1 MVAGYDVVKQPRQLR
16 RTIGLTGQYAS
27 VDEKLSGREN
37 LYMIGRL
44 LDLPRKQAK
53 ARADELL
60 ERFSLTEAAKR
71 ACMEYSGGMRRF
83 DLAASMI
90 GSPAVLYL
98 DEPTT
103 GLDPRTRNEV
113 WDEVQRMVAEG
124 ATVLLTTQYMEE
136 AEQLAKELT
145 VIDRG
150 RIIARGGVDEL
161 KAKVGGRTLQIR
173 PSDPAELAAMAQAI
187 REAGLDGI
195 ARRAGRPRRG
205 AAVRA
210 DPQRRATDRRHRP
223 AGRPR
228 LLPRPCLHR
237 PAQPRRGVP
246 RDHRRQGRP
255 PLRPGSPGGRRMSTT
270 TLTPAPAGSAD
281 TTPARPVAEEGRI
294 GLRANLRHIGALA
307 RRNLLQIKKDPE
319 SMFDVLLMPII
330 FTLLFVYVFGGSVG
344 GSLGGNRQDYLNY
357 LVPGLMAMMGMNI
370 AMAVGTGVND
380 DFRKGVMD
388 RFRTMP
394 IARSSVLIAKIVVE
408 LGRMMVAIVILL
420 AMGFALGM
428 TLGTSVLGLLGAVAL
443 SAVFGAA
450 IMWIFI
456 VLGLAMKTAQAVQG
470 MGMLVL
476 MPLQFGSS
484 IFAPPTTMPGWLQTF
499 TDYNPLSNLAD
510 AVRGLMMG
518 GPVAD
523 SVWVTLAW
531 AAAITLVMAP
541 LAVSKFRKKA

>member
-1 MVAGYDVVKQPRQLR
+1 
-16 RTIGLTGQYAS
+16 
-27 VDEKLSGREN
+27 
-37 LYMIGRL
+37 
-44 LDLPRKQAK
+44 
-53 ARADELL
+53 
-60 ERFSLTEAAKR
+60 
-71 ACMEYSGGMRRF
+71 
-83 DLAASMI
+83 
-90 GSPAVLYL
+90 
-98 DEPTT
+98 
-103 GLDPRTRNEV
+103 
-113 WDEVQRMVAEG
+113 
-124 ATVLLTTQYMEE
+124 
-136 AEQLAKELT
+136 
-145 VIDRG
+145 
-150 RIIARGGVDEL
+150 
-161 KAKVGGRTLQIR
+161 
-173 PSDPAELAAMAQAI
+173 
-187 REAGLDGI
+187 
-195 ARRAGRPRRG
+195 
-205 AAVRA
+205 
-210 DPQRRATDRRHRP
+210 
-223 AGRPR
+223 
-228 LLPRPCLHR
+228 
-237 PAQPRRGVP
+237 
-246 RDHRRQGRP
+246 
-255 PLRPGSPGGRRMSTT
+255 MSTT
-270 TLTPAPAGSAD
+270 TTAPTPAPAGSPSTAPVKAAAAD
-281 TTPARPVAEEGRI
+281 EGRI

-408 LGRMMVAIVILL
+408 LGRMMVAIAILL
-420 AMGFALGM
+420 AMGFLLGM
-428 TLGTSVLGLLGAVAL
+428 TLGTSVFGLLAAVAL

-456 VLGLAMKTAQAVQG
+456 VLGLAMKTAQSVQG

-484 IFAPPTTMPGWLQTF
+484 IFAPPTTMPGWLQAF

-518 GPVAD
+518 GAVAN
-523 SVWVTLAW
+523 SVWITLAW
-531 AAAITLVMAP
+531 AAGITLVMAP